1 MAVSASVARL
11 TNTRP
16 LDTTMVFF
24 IPVLL
29 VIAGVALVKQA
40 KEHKKEKR
48 SLKIKNATKGH
59 GTVYY
64 NAAAQD
70 TKLQD
75 GMEQSEVLPVY
86 RHVDNEDV
94 TLPVYSMKVAS

>member
-1 MAVSASVARL
+1 
-11 TNTRP
+11 
-16 LDTTMVFF
+16 MVFF